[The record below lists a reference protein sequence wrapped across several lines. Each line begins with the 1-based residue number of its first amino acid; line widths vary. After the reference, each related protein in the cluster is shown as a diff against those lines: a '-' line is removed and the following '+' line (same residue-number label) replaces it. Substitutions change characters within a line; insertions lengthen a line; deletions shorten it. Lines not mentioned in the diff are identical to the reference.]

1 MNPTEK
7 LELQVSEESDGGA
20 VIALPPDMQ
29 EPEPAG
35 QVEKTVAPQG
45 DADDSNYEIES
56 ASSNDFEESDDD
68 REKIRQARREERR
81 LKKSIHKEKTK
92 ESNHLI
98 SVLKKQNEDLAQRLA
113 SLEHKTSG
121 AELARVDKAIE
132 DAGVQVQY
140 AQMKMRDAVARADG
154 DGVSQAEE
162 LLYDARR
169 KLESLQNVKQQA
181 SKQITQQP
189 QRNIQVPDATVQR
202 YAADWMERNPWYDP
216 HGRNEESE
224 IAQMLDKRLTAEGYD
239 PKSEDYWDELDD
251 RLSRF
256 MPEKSKAGQPAT
268 RTQKPRSVMTGSGKD
283 SIGTTKSN
291 EFRLSPDR
299 VAAMKEAGA
308 WNDPDKKRK
317 MIQRFVEF
325 DRTNKNRG

>member
-1 MNPTEK
+1 MNPTDKAEM
-7 LELQVSEESDGGA
+7 QVNEESDGGA

-29 EPEPAG
+29 ESDPAEQTVKNAEAQDDANDGYQEPS
-35 QVEKTVAPQG
+35 
-45 DADDSNYEIES
+45 DA
-56 ASSNDFEESDDD
+56 EEVDDD
-68 REKIRQARREERR
+68 REAIRQARREERR
-81 LKKSIHKEKTK
+81 LKKQIHREKTK
-92 ESNHLI
+92 ESSHLI
-98 SVLKKQNEDLAQRLA
+98 SALKKQNEELAQRLA

-132 DAGVQVQY
+132 DAQVQVEYSKMQ
-140 AQMKMRDAVARADG
+140 MRDAVSRADG
-154 DGVSQAEE
+154 EGVSRAEE
-162 LLYDARR
+162 ALYDARR

-189 QRNIQVPDATVQR
+189 QKNIQVPDATVQR
-202 YAADWMERNPWYDP
+202 YAADWMDRNPWYDP
-216 HGRNEESE
+216 NGRNEESE

-239 PKSEDYWDELDD
+239 PKTEDYWDELDE
-251 RLSRF
+251 RLSKF
-256 MPEKSKAGQPAT
+256 MPNKEQPVA
-268 RTQKPRSVMTGSGKD
+268 RAQKPRSVMTGSGKD

-291 EFRLSPDR
+291 EYRLSPDR

-325 DRTNKNRG
+325 DRINKNRG